1 VLVVDPKSLSFVSSD
16 RIVHTKVMAT
26 GKEKDKEP
34 TPEKEKVKAKK
45 PKDEKGVL
53 ETAAEAIGSA
63 LGTIAKTTGIAH
75 VGEKQVSKKVGKLQ
89 KKNKQRVPRKA
100 KKKAAKAL
108 GSPTRK

>member
-1 VLVVDPKSLSFVSSD
+1 
-16 RIVHTKVMAT
+16 MAT

-34 TPEKEKVKAKK
+34 APQKVKAKAK
-45 PKDEKGVL
+45 PKEEKGVL

-63 LGTIAKTTGIAH
+63 LGTIAKTTGIADS
-75 VGEKQVSKKVGKLQ
+75 GKQVSKKIGKLQ

-108 GSPTRK
+108 GSPARK